1 MSNLGSKKEDLLI
14 QVRQLT
20 KDTLD
25 IDESYESVR
34 RLLFRVSQERINFA
48 DEVRTLISE
57 WEDLHQVNTLHSIR
71 Y

>member
-34 RLLFRVSQERINFA
+34 RLLFRVSQERINFV

-57 WEDLHQVNTLHSIR
+57 WEDLHKVSTLYSILN
-71 Y
+71 